1 LRAPVRLGR
10 HPGHSVNDCVEAF
23 GFTKQT
29 WHAAVNRGA
38 VRSRP
43 ARLALADLCVAAAPR
58 SRYNVKKRLIAEGL
72 KDGHCEACGISE
84 WQGRALSLCLHH
96 VNGVRDDNRL
106 ENLQLLCP
114 DCHSQTEN
122 FAGRNRRAA

>member
-1 LRAPVRLGR
+1 ML
-10 HPGHSVNDCVEAF
+10 DCVRHF
-23 GFTKQT
+23 GFCTT
-29 WHAAVNRGA
+29 VWYDAVRRGA
-38 VRSRP
+38 IVPRP
-43 ARLALADLCVAAAPR
+43 TAMPLETLLGGPRNRRHIKQRLV
-58 SRYNVKKRLIAEGL
+58 AEGI
-72 KDGHCEACGISE
+72 KDDRCEACGISE

-114 DCHSQTEN
+114 NCHSQTEN